1 MGSRSWIGI
10 GDSVIQQLR
19 IGADVTVGAGAVVV
33 RYLPDGVTAVGVPA
47 RVFPEPD
54 LTLIPVSSPMTL
66 APWPRF
72 DADQIDAASSVLSSG
87 KVNVWTGHE
96 TKAFEHEFADWC
108 GSTHAVA
115 MANGSLALSAAYLAI
130 GLGKGVELITTPRTF
145 IATASSAVLLG
156 ARPVFADVDPDS
168 GSITAA
174 TIAPL
179 ITPRTKAI
187 AVVHLGGW
195 PADMPSICDL
205 ARAHG
210 IVVIE
215 DCAQAHGARIN
226 DQSVGSFGDVATWSF
241 CQDKILS
248 TAGEGGMV
256 TTSRE
261 DLWDAMW
268 AFKDHGKTHQAVF
281 GREHPPGFRWLHERF
296 GSNFRLTELQSAI
309 GRIQLQ
315 RLPEWTAARTR
326 NALLLAEAL
335 GDLPAV
341 RVPLPPEGIEH
352 AWYKFYAFV
361 KPDALADGWSRDRI
375 LSEITEA
382 GYPAFSGSCSEIYLE
397 QCFQDAGLAPAE
409 RLPVARLLGET
420 SLMFLVHPT
429 ITPEQMASYADVV
442 RAVVRR
448 ACR

>member
-1 MGSRSWIGI
+1 
-10 GDSVIQQLR
+10 
-19 IGADVTVGAGAVVV
+19 
-33 RYLPDGVTAVGVPA
+33 VP
-47 RVFPEPD
+47 
-54 LTLIPVSSPMTL
+54 L
-66 APWPRF
+66 APWPQF
-72 DADQIDAASSVLSSG
+72 DPEQIAAASRVLSSG
-87 KVNVWTGHE
+87 KVNTWTGQE
-96 TKAFEHEFADWC
+96 TTAFEQEFAAWC
-108 GSTHAVA
+108 SSSHAIA

-130 GLGKGVELITTPRTF
+130 GLGAGDELITTPRTF

-156 ARPVFADVDPDS
+156 ARPVFADVDADS
-168 GSITAA
+168 GAITAES
-174 TIAPL
+174 IAPL

-187 AVVHLGGW
+187 SVVHLGGW
-195 PADMPSICDL
+195 PADMPAICDL
-205 ARAHG
+205 VKSQGLA
-210 IVVIE
+210 VIE
-215 DCAQAHGARIN
+215 DCAQAHGARL
-226 DQSVGSFGDVATWSF
+226 QGRSVGSFGDVAAWSF
-241 CQDKILS
+241 CQDKIMS

-256 TTSRE
+256 TTSRPE
-261 DLWDAMW
+261 LWDSMW

-281 GREHPPGFRWLHERF
+281 GRDHPPGFRWLHERF

-309 GRIQLQ
+309 GRLQLQ
-315 RLPEWTAARTR
+315 RLPEWSAARTR

-335 GDLPAV
+335 GDLSAV
-341 RVPLPPEGIEH
+341 RVPLPREGIEH
-352 AWYKFYAFV
+352 AWYKFYGFV

-397 QCFQDAGLAPAE
+397 QCFKDAGLAPAE

-442 RAVVRR
+442 RAVVKR